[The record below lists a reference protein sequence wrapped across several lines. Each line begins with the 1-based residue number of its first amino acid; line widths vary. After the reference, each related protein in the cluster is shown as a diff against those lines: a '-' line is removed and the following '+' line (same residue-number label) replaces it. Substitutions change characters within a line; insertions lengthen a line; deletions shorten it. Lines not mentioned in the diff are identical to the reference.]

1 MARAPILRRSFFTRA
16 VRRQPKWTLTKPS
29 SPRHRIHGGTE
40 SRLPLSH
47 AVLSKGDLKVSSCRP
62 PLFFPLQRLYSERG
76 FQLPTPA
83 KRETRDARREASLPP
98 HAPPPSPA
106 PLLLA
111 PPPPS
116 GGWRSGKATW
126 RLEKPREALRSFLS
140 KSPHSPLGPR
150 DSHPAPCARPLPL
163 GPRAQRQP
171 PAALGSAPPTWRDA
185 GGDYLRAD

>member
-126 RLEKPREALRSFLS
+126 APGEAPRGASIFPLEVAPLPAGSPGLSPRPLRASPAPRAPRAATAARRARLRS
-140 KSPHSPLGPR
+140 
-150 DSHPAPCARPLPL
+150 
-163 GPRAQRQP
+163 
-171 PAALGSAPPTWRDA
+171 
-185 GGDYLRAD
+185 ADLA